1 MSNSNEILAKI
12 IDEKL
17 KAEGLI
23 NSSEKQLVSKLT
35 KGQMKDSDWKV
46 ALEEIINKPK
56 EIKVSKNETE

>member
-1 MSNSNEILAKI
+1 MSNSNEILAKT

-23 NSSEKQLVSKLT
+23 NSSERQLVSKLA

-46 ALEEIINKPK
+46 ALEEIINKPI
-56 EIKVSKNETE
+56 ENNVTDNEVK

>member
-23 NSSEKQLVSKLT
+23 NSSDKQLVKKLS

-46 ALEEIINKPK
+46 ALEEITNKPK
-56 EIKVSKNETE
+56 ENNVSKDETE

>member
-1 MSNSNEILAKI
+1 MSISNENLARI

-23 NSSEKQLVSKLT
+23 NSSEKLLVSKLA

-56 EIKVSKNETE
+56 ENKANKNEAE